1 LNHVFAIEDD
11 GKILV
16 VAVTSLPVSISS
28 NSAASTKPV
37 MADWRLGAPT
47 QVDLRNFFE
56 IGDVIFQP
64 DGKSPR

>member
-16 VAVTSLPVSISS
+16 VAVTSLPVS

-37 MADWRLGAPT
+37 IADWRLGAPT